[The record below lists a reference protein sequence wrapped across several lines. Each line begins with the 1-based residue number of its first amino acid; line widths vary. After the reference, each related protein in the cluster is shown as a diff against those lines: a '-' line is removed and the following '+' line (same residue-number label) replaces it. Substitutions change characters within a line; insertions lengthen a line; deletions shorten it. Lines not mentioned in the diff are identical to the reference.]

1 MKKIATLLFCVILT
15 LAMAGCGQSPKA
27 ADAPK
32 STQQAIID
40 KANKAPEKQEF
51 TAVTDVQEGR
61 KNVYVVLKVLK
72 GDYWSQVVS
81 GLKDAGKAANC
92 NVYVGGPYKETNWQA
107 QVEMLKSLVGKQVD
121 AVILATSD
129 SVQLIPTVEELRKA
143 KLPVV
148 LVDTGLNTKQYNAAY
163 MTNNFDAGSKA
174 AEEML
179 KLLRANGLKDTDK
192 ATVAIKVSSLKSQ
205 NMVERIEG
213 ANAYWQ
219 AKAPKAWKL
228 ESKALVD
235 YGDKALSM
243 ELSQKAMQDIKDLK
257 GFISCNNSSTVNA
270 AEAIVASKRKDLALV
285 GFDDA
290 KETAALIANPDFKA
304 VSIVQNQYDMGYDG
318 VNMAAELAKGNG
330 AKAEQVNVDTGIGV
344 VTIENYKAYEAKLA
358 DRAK

>member
-1 MKKIATLLFCVILT
+1 M
-15 LAMAGCGQSPKA
+15 
-27 ADAPK
+27 
-32 STQQAIID
+32 
-40 KANKAPEKQEF
+40 
-51 TAVTDVQEGR
+51 R
-61 KNVYVVLKVLK
+61 
-72 GDYWSQVVS
+72 
-81 GLKDAGKAANC
+81 GLKDGGLAANC

-107 QVEMLKSLVGKQVD
+107 QTEMLKSLVGKKAD
-121 AVILATSD
+121 AVVLATSD
-129 SVQLIPTVEELRKA
+129 SVQLIPAVEELRKS

-148 LVDTGLNTKQYNAAY
+148 LIDTGLNTKNYSAAY

-219 AKAPKAWKL
+219 AKAPAAWKL
-228 ESKALVD
+228 ESKPMVD

-243 ELSQKAMQDIKDLK
+243 ELSQKALKEIGDLK
-257 GFISCNNSSTVNA
+257 GFISCNNSTTLNA
-270 AEAIVASKRKDLALV
+270 AEAILASKRKDVVLV
-285 GFDDA
+285 GFDYA
-290 KETAALIANPDFKA
+290 KETAALIANPEFKA
-304 VSIVQNQYDMGYDG
+304 VSIVQNQYAMG
-318 VNMAAELAKGNG
+318 VASVKKAVELASG
-330 AKAEQVNVDTGIGV
+330 AQAEQLNVDTGIGV

>member
-179 KLLRANGLKDTDK
+179 QLLRSTGLKETQN
-192 ATVAIKVSSLKSQ
+192 ATVVMKVSSLKSQ

-235 YGDKALSM
+235 YGDKALSL

-285 GFDDA
+285 GFDYA

>member
-1 MKKIATLLFCVILT
+1 MQNIVPLFVSVVLI
-15 LAMAGCGQSPKA
+15 LAMARCGQSPKA
-27 ADAPK
+27 ADVPK

-163 MTNNFDAGSKA
+163 MTNNFAAGSKA

-179 KLLRANGLKDTDK
+179 QLLRSNGLKEADK
-192 ATVAIKVSSLKSQ
+192 ATVVMKVSSLKSQ

-219 AKAPKAWKL
+219 AQAPAAWKL
-228 ESKALVD
+228 ESKPMVD
-235 YGDKALSM
+235 YGDKALSL
-243 ELSQKAMQDIKDLK
+243 ELSQKALQEVSDLK
-257 GFISCNNSSTVNA
+257 GFISCNNSSTLNA
-270 AEAIVASKRKDLALV
+270 AEAISASKRKDVVLV
-285 GFDDA
+285 GFDYA

-304 VSIVQNQYDMGYDG
+304 VSIVQNQYAMG
-318 VNMAAELAKGNG
+318 VESVKKAVELAGG
-330 AKAEQVNVDTGIGV
+330 AKAEQLNVDTGIGV

>member
-1 MKKIATLLFCVILT
+1 MKKIVTLIFCVMLI

-27 ADAPK
+27 ADK
-32 STQQAIID
+32 DTSTQQAIID

-51 TAVTDVQEGR
+51 TPVTEVQEGR

-72 GDYWSQVVS
+72 GDYWSQVVR
-81 GLKDAGKAANC
+81 GLKDGGLAANC

-107 QVEMLKSLVGKQVD
+107 QTEMLKSLVGKKAD

-163 MTNNFDAGSKA
+163 MTNNFAAGSKA

-179 KLLRANGLKDTDK
+179 QLLRSNGLKEADK
-192 ATVAIKVSSLKSQ
+192 ATVVMKVSSLKSQ

-219 AKAPKAWKL
+219 AQAPAAWKL
-228 ESKALVD
+228 ESKPMVD
-235 YGDKALSM
+235 YGDKALSL
-243 ELSQKAMQDIKDLK
+243 ELSQKAMQEVSDLK
-257 GFISCNNSSTVNA
+257 GFISCNNSSTLNA
-270 AEAIVASKRKDLALV
+270 AEAISASKRKDVVLV
-285 GFDDA
+285 GFDYA
-290 KETAALIANPDFKA
+290 KETAALIAKPEFKA
-304 VSIVQNQYDMGYDG
+304 VSIVQNQYAMG
-318 VNMAAELAKGNG
+318 VESVKKAVELAGG
-330 AKAEQVNVDTGIGV
+330 AKAEQLNVDTGIGV

>member
-1 MKKIATLLFCVILT
+1 MKKIVTLIFCVMLI

-27 ADAPK
+27 ANAPK

-92 NVYVGGPYKETNWQA
+92 NIYVGGPYKETNWQA
-107 QVEMLKSLVGKQVD
+107 QVEMIKSLIGKQVD

-179 KLLRANGLKDTDK
+179 QLLRSSGLKETQN
-192 ATVAIKVSSLKSQ
+192 ATVVMKVSSLKSQ

-235 YGDKALSM
+235 YGDKALSL

-270 AEAIVASKRKDLALV
+270 AEAIVARKRKDLALV
-285 GFDDA
+285 GFDYA

-304 VSIVQNQYDMGYDG
+304 VSVVQNQYDMG
-318 VNMAAELAKGNG
+318 VESVKKAVELANG
-330 AKAEQVNVDTGIGV
+330 GQAEQLNVDTGISV
-344 VTIENYKAYEAKLA
+344 VNNDNYKQYEANVA
-358 DRAK
+358 GRAK

>member
-1 MKKIATLLFCVILT
+1 MKKIVTLIFCVMLI

-27 ADAPK
+27 ADKAP

-51 TAVTDVQEGR
+51 TPVTEIQEGR

-72 GDYWSQVVS
+72 GDYWSQVVQ
-81 GLKDAGKAANC
+81 GLKDGGLAAKC
-92 NVYVGGPYKETNWQA
+92 NVYVGGPYKETNWQT
-107 QVEMLKSLVGKQVD
+107 QIEMLKSLAGKKAD

-129 SVQLIPTVEELRKA
+129 SMQLIPAVEELRKA

-163 MTNNFDAGSKA
+163 MTNNFAAGSKA

-179 KLLRANGLKDTDK
+179 QLLRSSGLKEADK
-192 ATVAIKVSSLKSQ
+192 ATVVMKVSSLKSQ

-219 AKAPKAWKL
+219 SKAPAAWKL
-228 ESKALVD
+228 ESKPMID
-235 YGDKALSM
+235 YGDKALSL
-243 ELSQKAMQDIKDLK
+243 ELSKKAMQEISDLK
-257 GFISCNNSSTVNA
+257 GFISCNNSSTLNA
-270 AEAIVASKRKDLALV
+270 AEAISASKRKDVALV
-285 GFDDA
+285 GFDYA

-304 VSIVQNQYDMGYDG
+304 VSIAQNQYQMG
-318 VNMAAELAKGNG
+318 VESVKKAVELANG
-330 AKAEQVNVDTGIGV
+330 AQAEQLNVDTGISV
-344 VTIENYKAYEAKLA
+344 VNIDNYRKYEASLA
-358 DRAK
+358 GAAK

>member
-1 MKKIATLLFCVILT
+1 MKKIVTLIFCVMLI

-27 ADAPK
+27 ADKAT

-51 TAVTDVQEGR
+51 TAVTEVQEGR

-72 GDYWSQVVS
+72 GDYWSQVVR
-81 GLKDAGKAANC
+81 GLKDGGLAANC
-92 NVYVGGPYKETNWQA
+92 NVYVGGPYKETNWQV
-107 QVEMLKSLVGKQVD
+107 QVEMLKALVGKKAD

-129 SVQLIPTVEELRKA
+129 SVQLIPAVQELRKA

-148 LVDTGLNTKQYNAAY
+148 LIDTGLNTKNYSAAY

-219 AKAPKAWKL
+219 AKAPAAWKL
-228 ESKALVD
+228 ESKPMVD

-243 ELSQKAMQDIKDLK
+243 ELSQKALKEIGDLK
-257 GFISCNNSSTVNA
+257 GFISCNNSTTLNA
-270 AEAIVASKRKDLALV
+270 AEAILASKRKDVVLV
-285 GFDDA
+285 GFDYA
-290 KETAALIANPDFKA
+290 KETAALIANPEFKA
-304 VSIVQNQYDMGYDG
+304 VSIVQNQYAMG
-318 VNMAAELAKGNG
+318 VESVKKAVELASG
-330 AKAEQVNVDTGIGV
+330 AQAEQLNVDTGIGV

>member
-72 GDYWSQVVS
+72 GDYWSQVVN

-107 QVEMLKSLVGKQVD
+107 QVDMLKSLVGKQVD

-179 KLLRANGLKDTDK
+179 QLLRSTGLKETQN
-192 ATVAIKVSSLKSQ
+192 ATVVMKVSSLKSQ

-219 AKAPKAWKL
+219 VKAPKAWKL

-285 GFDDA
+285 GFDYA

>member
-1 MKKIATLLFCVILT
+1 MKKIVTLIFCVMLI

-27 ADAPK
+27 ADKAT

-51 TAVTDVQEGR
+51 TAVTEVQEGR

-72 GDYWSQVVS
+72 GDYWSQVVR
-81 GLKDAGKAANC
+81 GLKDGGLAANC

-107 QVEMLKSLVGKQVD
+107 QTEMLKSLVGKKAD
-121 AVILATSD
+121 AVVLATSD

-179 KLLRANGLKDTDK
+179 KLLHSNGLKEAEK
-192 ATVAIKVSSLKSQ
+192 ATVVMKVSSLKSQ

-219 AKAPKAWKL
+219 AKAPSAWRLEPKAM
-228 ESKALVD
+228 VD

-243 ELSQKAMQDIKDLK
+243 ELSQKALKEIGDLK
-257 GFISCNNSSTVNA
+257 GFISCNNSTTLNA
-270 AEAIVASKRKDLALV
+270 AEAILASKRKDVVLV
-285 GFDDA
+285 GFDYA

-304 VSIVQNQYDMGYDG
+304 VSIVQNQYAMG
-318 VNMAAELAKGNG
+318 VESVKKAVELASG
-330 AKAEQVNVDTGIGV
+330 AQAEQVNVDTGIGV

>member
-163 MTNNFDAGSKA
+163 MTNNFAAGSKA

-179 KLLRANGLKDTDK
+179 QLLRSNGLKEADK
-192 ATVAIKVSSLKSQ
+192 ATVVMKVSSLKSQ

-257 GFISCNNSSTVNA
+257 GFISCNNSTTLNA
-270 AEAIVASKRKDLALV
+270 AEAILASKRKDLALV
-285 GFDDA
+285 GFDYA

-304 VSIVQNQYDMGYDG
+304 VSIVQNQYDMG
-318 VNMAAELAKGNG
+318 VESVKKAVELASG
-330 AKAEQVNVDTGIGV
+330 AQAEQLNVDTGIGV

>member
-27 ADAPK
+27 ADVPK

-92 NVYVGGPYKETNWQA
+92 NIYVGGPYKETNWQA

-129 SVQLIPTVEELRKA
+129 SVQLIPTVEELRKS

-179 KLLRANGLKDTDK
+179 QLLRSSGLKETQN
-192 ATVAIKVSSLKSQ
+192 ATVVMKVSSLKSQ

-235 YGDKALSM
+235 YGDKALSF

-257 GFISCNNSSTVNA
+257 GFISCNNSSTLNA
-270 AEAIVASKRKDLALV
+270 AEAISASKRKDVVLV
-285 GFDDA
+285 GFDYA
-290 KETAALIANPDFKA
+290 KETAALIANPEFKA
-304 VSIVQNQYDMGYDG
+304 VSIVQNQYAMG
-318 VNMAAELAKGNG
+318 VESVKKAVELAGG
-330 AKAEQVNVDTGIGV
+330 AQAEQLNVDTGIKV
-344 VTIENYKAYEAKLA
+344 VNAANYKQYEAELA
-358 DRAK
+358 GTAK

>member
-1 MKKIATLLFCVILT
+1 MKKIVTLIFCVMLI

-27 ADAPK
+27 ADKAT

-51 TAVTDVQEGR
+51 TAVTEVQEGR

-72 GDYWSQVVS
+72 GDYWSQVVR
-81 GLKDAGKAANC
+81 GLKDGGLAANC

-107 QVEMLKSLVGKQVD
+107 QMEMLKALVGKKAD

-129 SVQLIPTVEELRKA
+129 SVQLIPAVEELRKA

-148 LVDTGLNTKQYNAAY
+148 LVDTGLNTNQYNAAY
-163 MTNNFDAGSKA
+163 MTNNFAAGSKA

-179 KLLRANGLKDTDK
+179 QLLRSNGLKEAEK
-192 ATVAIKVSSLKSQ
+192 ATVVMKVSSLKSQ

-219 AKAPKAWKL
+219 AKAPAAWKL
-228 ESKALVD
+228 ESKPMVD
-235 YGDKALSM
+235 YGDKALSL
-243 ELSQKAMQDIKDLK
+243 ELSQKAMREISDLK
-257 GFISCNNSSTVNA
+257 GFISCNNSSTLNA
-270 AEAIVASKRKDLALV
+270 AEAISASKRKDVALV
-285 GFDDA
+285 GFDYA
-290 KETAALIANPDFKA
+290 KETAALIANPEFKV
-304 VSIVQNQYDMGYDG
+304 VSIVQNQYAMG
-318 VNMAAELAKGNG
+318 VESVKKAVELASG
-330 AKAEQVNVDTGIGV
+330 AQAEQLNVDTGIGV

>member
-1 MKKIATLLFCVILT
+1 MKKIVTLIFCVMLI

-27 ADAPK
+27 ADKAP

-51 TAVTDVQEGR
+51 TPVTEIQEGR

-72 GDYWSQVVS
+72 GDYWSQVVQ
-81 GLKDAGKAANC
+81 GLKDGGLAAKC
-92 NVYVGGPYKETNWQA
+92 NVYVGGPYKETNWQT
-107 QVEMLKSLVGKQVD
+107 QIEMLKSLAGKKAD

-129 SVQLIPTVEELRKA
+129 SMQLIPTVEELRKA

-148 LVDTGLNTKQYNAAY
+148 LVDTGLNTKQYDAAY
-163 MTNNFDAGSKA
+163 MTNNFAAGSKA

-179 KLLRANGLKDTDK
+179 QLLRSSGLKEADK
-192 ATVAIKVSSLKSQ
+192 ATVVMKVSSLKSQ

-243 ELSQKAMQDIKDLK
+243 ELSQKAMADIKDLK
-257 GFISCNNSSTVNA
+257 GFIGCNNSSTVNA

-285 GFDDA
+285 GFDYA

-304 VSIVQNQYDMGYDG
+304 VSIVQNQYDMG
-318 VNMAAELAKGNG
+318 VESVKKAVELANG
-330 AKAEQVNVDTGIGV
+330 GQAEQLNVDTGISV
-344 VTIENYKAYEAKLA
+344 VNNDNYKQYEANVAGRTK
-358 DRAK
+358 

>member
-27 ADAPK
+27 ADAPT

-72 GDYWSQVVS
+72 GDYWSQLVS

-92 NVYVGGPYKETNWQA
+92 NIYVGGPYKETNWQA
-107 QVEMLKSLVGKQVD
+107 QVEMLKSLVGNQVD

-179 KLLRANGLKDTDK
+179 QLLRSTGLKETQN
-192 ATVAIKVSSLKSQ
+192 ATVVMKVSSLKSQ

-219 AKAPKAWKL
+219 VKAPKAWKL

-235 YGDKALSM
+235 YGDKALSL
-243 ELSQKAMQDIKDLK
+243 ELSQKAMADIKDLK
-257 GFISCNNSSTVNA
+257 GFIGCNNSSTVNA

-285 GFDDA
+285 GFDYA

-304 VSIVQNQYDMGYDG
+304 VSIVQNQYDMG
-318 VNMAAELAKGNG
+318 VESVKKAVELANG
-330 AKAEQVNVDTGIGV
+330 GQAEQLNVDTGISV
-344 VTIENYKAYEAKLA
+344 VNNDNYKHYEANVA
-358 DRAK
+358 GRAK

>member
-27 ADAPK
+27 AEVPK

-92 NVYVGGPYKETNWQA
+92 NIYVGGPYKETNWQA

-163 MTNNFDAGSKA
+163 MTNNFAAGSKA

-179 KLLRANGLKDTDK
+179 QLLRSNGLKEAEK
-192 ATVAIKVSSLKSQ
+192 ATVVMKVSSLKSQ

-219 AKAPKAWKL
+219 AKAPAAWKL
-228 ESKALVD
+228 ESKPMVD
-235 YGDKALSM
+235 YGDKALSL
-243 ELSQKAMQDIKDLK
+243 ELSQKAMREISDLK
-257 GFISCNNSSTVNA
+257 GFISCNHSSTLNA
-270 AEAIVASKRKDLALV
+270 AEAISVSKRKDVALV
-285 GFDDA
+285 GFDYA

-304 VSIVQNQYDMGYDG
+304 VSIVQNQYQMG
-318 VNMAAELAKGNG
+318 VESVKKAVELASG
-330 AKAEQVNVDTGIGV
+330 AQAEQLNVDTGIKV
-344 VTIENYKAYEAKLA
+344 VNIANYKQYEAELA
-358 DRAK
+358 SAAK

>member
-1 MKKIATLLFCVILT
+1 MKKIVTLIFCVMLI

-27 ADAPK
+27 ADKAT

-51 TAVTDVQEGR
+51 TAVTEVQEGR

-72 GDYWSQVVS
+72 GDYWSQVVR
-81 GLKDAGKAANC
+81 GLKDGGLAANC
-92 NVYVGGPYKETNWQA
+92 NVYVGGPYKETNWQV
-107 QVEMLKSLVGKQVD
+107 QMEMLKSLVGKKAD
-121 AVILATSD
+121 AVVLATSD

-163 MTNNFDAGSKA
+163 MTNNFAAGSKA

-179 KLLRANGLKDTDK
+179 QLLRSNGLKEAEK
-192 ATVAIKVSSLKSQ
+192 ATVVMKVSSLKSQ

-219 AKAPKAWKL
+219 AKAPAAWKL
-228 ESKALVD
+228 ESKPMVD

-243 ELSQKAMQDIKDLK
+243 ELSQKAMQEVSDLK
-257 GFISCNNSSTVNA
+257 GFISCNNSSTLNA
-270 AEAIVASKRKDLALV
+270 AEAISASKRKDVALV
-285 GFDDA
+285 GFDYA
-290 KETAALIANPDFKA
+290 KETAALIANPEFKA
-304 VSIVQNQYDMGYDG
+304 VSIVQNQYAMG
-318 VNMAAELAKGNG
+318 VESVKKAVELASG
-330 AKAEQVNVDTGIGV
+330 AKAEQLNVDTGIGV

>member
-1 MKKIATLLFCVILT
+1 MKKIVTLIFCVMLI

-27 ADAPK
+27 ADKAP

-51 TAVTDVQEGR
+51 TPVTEIQEGR

-72 GDYWSQVVS
+72 GDYWSQVVQ
-81 GLKDAGKAANC
+81 GLKDGGLAAKC
-92 NVYVGGPYKETNWQA
+92 NVYVGGPYKETNWQT
-107 QVEMLKSLVGKQVD
+107 QIEMLKSLAGKKAD

-129 SVQLIPTVEELRKA
+129 SMQLIPAVEELRKA

-163 MTNNFDAGSKA
+163 MTNNFAAGSKA

-179 KLLRANGLKDTDK
+179 QLLRSSGLKEADK
-192 ATVAIKVSSLKSQ
+192 ATVVMKVSSLKSQ

-219 AKAPKAWKL
+219 SKAPEAWKL
-228 ESKALVD
+228 ESKPMID
-235 YGDKALSM
+235 YGDK
-243 ELSQKAMQDIKDLK
+243 ELSLELSKKAMQEISDLK
-257 GFISCNNSSTVNA
+257 GFISCNNSSTLNA
-270 AEAIVASKRKDLALV
+270 AEAISNSKRKDVALV
-285 GFDDA
+285 GFDYA

-304 VSIVQNQYDMGYDG
+304 VSIVQNQYQMG
-318 VNMAAELAKGNG
+318 VESVKKAVELANG
-330 AKAEQVNVDTGIGV
+330 AQAEQLNVDTGISV
-344 VTIENYKAYEAKLA
+344 VNIDNYRKYEAGLA
-358 DRAK
+358 GAAK

>member
-1 MKKIATLLFCVILT
+1 MKKIVTLIFCVMLI

-27 ADAPK
+27 ADAPN

-72 GDYWSQVVS
+72 GDYWSQLVN

-92 NVYVGGPYKETNWQA
+92 NIYVGGPYKETNWQA

-270 AEAIVASKRKDLALV
+270 AEAIVASKRKDVVLV
-285 GFDDA
+285 GFDYA
-290 KETAALIANPDFKA
+290 KATAAVIANPEIKA
-304 VSIVQNQYDMGYDG
+304 VSIVQNQYNMGYDG

>member
-15 LAMAGCGQSPKA
+15 LAMAGCVQSPKA

-92 NVYVGGPYKETNWQA
+92 NIYVGGPYKETNWQA
-107 QVEMLKSLVGKQVD
+107 QVEMLKSLVGKRVD

-174 AEEML
+174 AEE
-179 KLLRANGLKDTDK
+179 LLQL
-192 ATVAIKVSSLKSQ
+192 LC
-205 NMVERIEG
+205 RIL
-213 ANAYWQ
+213 
-219 AKAPKAWKL
+219 PH
-228 ESKALVD
+228 
-235 YGDKALSM
+235 
-243 ELSQKAMQDIKDLK
+243 
-257 GFISCNNSSTVNA
+257 NA
-270 AEAIVASKRKDLALV
+270 AGAL
-285 GFDDA
+285 G
-290 KETAALIANPDFKA
+290 
-304 VSIVQNQYDMGYDG
+304 
-318 VNMAAELAKGNG
+318 
-330 AKAEQVNVDTGIGV
+330 
-344 VTIENYKAYEAKLA
+344 
-358 DRAK
+358 

>member
-1 MKKIATLLFCVILT
+1 MKKIVTLIFCVMLI

-27 ADAPK
+27 ADKAT

-51 TAVTDVQEGR
+51 TAVTEVQEGR

-72 GDYWSQVVS
+72 GDYWSQVVR
-81 GLKDAGKAANC
+81 GLKDGGLAANC

-107 QVEMLKSLVGKQVD
+107 QTEMLKSLVGKKAD
-121 AVILATSD
+121 AVVLATSD
-129 SVQLIPTVEELRKA
+129 SVQLIPAVEELRKS

-148 LVDTGLNTKQYNAAY
+148 LIDTGLNTKNYSAAY

-219 AKAPKAWKL
+219 AKAPAAWKL
-228 ESKALVD
+228 ESKPMVD

-243 ELSQKAMQDIKDLK
+243 ELSQKALKEIGDLK
-257 GFISCNNSSTVNA
+257 GFISCNNSTTLNA
-270 AEAIVASKRKDLALV
+270 AEAILASKRKDVVLV
-285 GFDDA
+285 GFDYA
-290 KETAALIANPDFKA
+290 KETAALIANPEFKA
-304 VSIVQNQYDMGYDG
+304 VSIVQNQYAMG
-318 VNMAAELAKGNG
+318 VESVKKAVELASG
-330 AKAEQVNVDTGIGV
+330 AQAEQLNVDTGIGV

>member
-72 GDYWSQVVS
+72 GDYWSQLVN

-92 NVYVGGPYKETNWQA
+92 NIYVGGPYKETNWQA

-129 SVQLIPTVEELRKA
+129 SVQLIPTVEELRKS

-179 KLLRANGLKDTDK
+179 QLLRSTGLKETQN
-192 ATVAIKVSSLKSQ
+192 ATVVMKVSSLKSQ

-235 YGDKALSM
+235 YGDKALSL

-270 AEAIVASKRKDLALV
+270 AEAIVASKRKDVALV
-285 GFDDA
+285 GFDYA

-304 VSIVQNQYDMGYDG
+304 VSIVQNQYNMGYDG

>member
-1 MKKIATLLFCVILT
+1 MKKIVTLIFCVMLI

-27 ADAPK
+27 ADKAT
-32 STQQAIID
+32 STQQDIID

-51 TAVTDVQEGR
+51 TPVTEVQEGR

-72 GDYWSQVVS
+72 GDYWSLVVR
-81 GLKDAGKAANC
+81 GLKDGGLAANC

-107 QVEMLKSLVGKQVD
+107 QTEMLKSLVGKKAD
-121 AVILATSD
+121 AVVLATSD
-129 SVQLIPTVEELRKA
+129 SVQLIPAVEELRKS

-148 LVDTGLNTKQYNAAY
+148 LIDTGLNTKNYSAAY

-219 AKAPKAWKL
+219 AKAPAAWKL
-228 ESKALVD
+228 ESKPMVD
-235 YGDKALSM
+235 YGDKALSL
-243 ELSQKAMQDIKDLK
+243 ELSQKAMQEVSDLK
-257 GFISCNNSSTVNA
+257 GFISCNNSSTLNA
-270 AEAIVASKRKDLALV
+270 AEAISASKRKDVVLV
-285 GFDDA
+285 GFDYA

-304 VSIVQNQYDMGYDG
+304 VSIVQNQYAMG
-318 VNMAAELAKGNG
+318 VESVKKAVELAGG
-330 AKAEQVNVDTGIGV
+330 AQAEQLNVDTGIKV
-344 VTIENYKAYEAKLA
+344 VNSANYKQYEAELA
-358 DRAK
+358 GTAK

>member
-1 MKKIATLLFCVILT
+1 MKKIVTLIFCVMLI

-27 ADAPK
+27 ADKAT

-51 TAVTDVQEGR
+51 TAVTEVQEGR

-72 GDYWSQVVS
+72 GDYWSQVVR
-81 GLKDAGKAANC
+81 GLKDGGLAANC

-107 QVEMLKSLVGKQVD
+107 QMEMLKSLVGKKAD

-129 SVQLIPTVEELRKA
+129 SVQLIPAVEELRKA

-148 LVDTGLNTKQYNAAY
+148 LVDTGLNTNQYNAAY
-163 MTNNFDAGSKA
+163 MTNNFAAGSKA

-179 KLLRANGLKDTDK
+179 QLLRSNGLKEAEK
-192 ATVAIKVSSLKSQ
+192 ATVVMKVSSLKSQ

-219 AKAPKAWKL
+219 AKAPAAWKL
-228 ESKALVD
+228 ESKPMVD
-235 YGDKALSM
+235 YGDKALSL
-243 ELSQKAMQDIKDLK
+243 ELSQKAMREISDLK
-257 GFISCNNSSTVNA
+257 GFISCNNSSTLNA
-270 AEAIVASKRKDLALV
+270 AEAISVSKRKDVALV
-285 GFDDA
+285 GFDYA
-290 KETAALIANPDFKA
+290 KETAALIANPEFKA
-304 VSIVQNQYDMGYDG
+304 VSIVQNQYAMG
-318 VNMAAELAKGNG
+318 VESVKKAVERASG
-330 AKAEQVNVDTGIGV
+330 AQAEQLNVDTGIGV

>member
-1 MKKIATLLFCVILT
+1 MKKIVTLIFCVMLI

-27 ADAPK
+27 ADKAT
-32 STQQAIID
+32 STQQVIID

-51 TAVTDVQEGR
+51 TAVTEVQEGR

-72 GDYWSQVVS
+72 GDYWSQVVQ
-81 GLKDAGKAANC
+81 GLKDGGLAANC

-107 QVEMLKSLVGKQVD
+107 QTEMLKSLVGKKAD
-121 AVILATSD
+121 AVVLATSD
-129 SVQLIPTVEELRKA
+129 SVQLIPAVEELRKS

-148 LVDTGLNTKQYNAAY
+148 LIDTGLNTKNYSAAY

-219 AKAPKAWKL
+219 AKAPSAWRLEPKAM
-228 ESKALVD
+228 VD

-243 ELSQKAMQDIKDLK
+243 ELSQKALKEIGDLK
-257 GFISCNNSSTVNA
+257 GFISCNNSTTLNA
-270 AEAIVASKRKDLALV
+270 AEAILASKRKDVVLV
-285 GFDDA
+285 GFDYA
-290 KETAALIANPDFKA
+290 KATAAVIANPEIKA
-304 VSIVQNQYDMGYDG
+304 VSIVQNQYNMGYDG

>member
-1 MKKIATLLFCVILT
+1 MKKIVTLIFCVMLI

-27 ADAPK
+27 ADKAT

-51 TAVTDVQEGR
+51 TAVTEVQEGR

-72 GDYWSQVVS
+72 GDYWSQVVR
-81 GLKDAGKAANC
+81 GLKDGGLAANC

-107 QVEMLKSLVGKQVD
+107 QMEMLKSLVGKKAD
-121 AVILATSD
+121 AVVLATSD
-129 SVQLIPTVEELRKA
+129 SVQLIPAVEELRKS

-148 LVDTGLNTKQYNAAY
+148 LIDTGLNTKNYSAAY

-219 AKAPKAWKL
+219 AKAPAAWKL
-228 ESKALVD
+228 ESKPMVD

-243 ELSQKAMQDIKDLK
+243 ELSQKALKEIGDLK
-257 GFISCNNSSTVNA
+257 GFISCNNSTTLNA
-270 AEAIVASKRKDLALV
+270 AEAILASKRKDVVLV
-285 GFDDA
+285 GFDYA
-290 KETAALIANPDFKA
+290 KETAALIANPEFKA
-304 VSIVQNQYDMGYDG
+304 VSIVQNQYAMG
-318 VNMAAELAKGNG
+318 VESVKKAVELASG
-330 AKAEQVNVDTGIGV
+330 AQAEQLNVDTGIGV